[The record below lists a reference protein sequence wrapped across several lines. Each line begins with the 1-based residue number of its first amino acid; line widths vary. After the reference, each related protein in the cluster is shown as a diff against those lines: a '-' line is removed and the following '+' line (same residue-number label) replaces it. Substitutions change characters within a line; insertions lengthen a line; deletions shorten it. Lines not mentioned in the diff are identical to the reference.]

1 MVMISN
7 EVDMTVSALIL
18 NLSKHDDYTS
28 QPLPDGERM
37 QFQDFSVC
45 LTEPKTTYIN

>member
-28 QPLPDGERM
+28 QPLPD
-37 QFQDFSVC
+37 FSVC